1 MGITGGPWQVI
12 EARSRRSEGGPFC
25 PDESFHVLFSVA
37 AGRHVG
43 PCCRRPFARLGGA
56 PPSCAPRPFLASIS
70 ARTEFFAALALDP
83 LPASTAL
90 HARFSRN
97 DLPVKM
103 DLTRSCIRGSRA

>member
-1 MGITGGPWQVI
+1 MLS
-12 EARSRRSEGGPFC
+12 EAVRSTRRRSP
-25 PDESFHVLFSVA
+25 LL
-37 AGRHVG
+37 R
-43 PCCRRPFARLGGA
+43 A
-56 PPSCAPRPFLASIS
+56 PPVLGLDLGS
-70 ARTEFFAALALDP
+70 AFGHLRDSGATAAVNAIRTEFFAALALDP